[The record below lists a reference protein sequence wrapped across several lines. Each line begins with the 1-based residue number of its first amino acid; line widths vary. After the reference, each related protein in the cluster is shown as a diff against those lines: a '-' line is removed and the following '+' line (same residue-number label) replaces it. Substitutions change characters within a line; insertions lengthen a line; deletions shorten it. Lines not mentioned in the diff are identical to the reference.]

1 MTPTSPDSRSLSNP
15 DRNIGRLARRLCI
28 VARNHPLLFGYLS
41 TLFRDRPIG
50 SEQIELV
57 IDRRHPESPRPPDV
71 ERRRPS
77 EVDEELR
84 RRGFAFVVEPGETFR
99 PRDAA
104 RIEHTV
110 ELLAGMEER
119 SWPFRRRRRRPV
131 IERIWG
137 QRAGRTLAILGGVAL
152 VVAFASSEFRMND
165 LRDSDLIGWPLRSL
179 SRVASSTAP
188 ADKPQAD
195 APAPVVTP
203 PAPPAPVPAAPP
215 APTTT
220 APSAPAPVAIAPP
233 APPAPVPPAP
243 VAAAPPAPAPPA
255 PIAAAPPAPA
265 KQTPVAA
272 APPAPPSAARL
283 VPHGPAPAPAAPAQA
298 VSPATPPAP
307 PKATAPA
314 PKAMAAA
321 EAPAVSSRNPGAAPR
336 EAASRAALPERP
348 RALASSSSAAPMG
361 RTSAR
366 EPAAPG
372 SGREP
377 AGAVATTAPAPVS
390 GDLRIELSRKPTSA
404 TGGGVVFLVR
414 VTDLAGQP
422 LSDAEVSMLA
432 GRRPGGALFETRLYP
447 AESPGTFR
455 SGVIHPSTLPPDLTV
470 MAVAGNRHVETL
482 VAR

>member
-1 MTPTSPDSRSLSNP
+1 MDSTSQNP
-15 DRNIGRLARRLCI
+15 GGLPFPERNIGRLARRLCI

-71 ERRRPS
+71 ERRHPS
-77 EVDEELR
+77 DVDQELH

-131 IERIWG
+131 LERIWG
-137 QRAGRTLAILGGVAL
+137 RRAGRTLAILGGVAL
-152 VVAFASSEFRMND
+152 LVTLASSEFSMND
-165 LRDSDLIGWPLRSL
+165 LRDNELVGWPFRSP
-179 SRVASSTAP
+179 SRVATSTAP
-188 ADKPQAD
+188 GDRPRTATP
-195 APAPVVTP
+195 APAVTSPVP
-203 PAPPAPVPAAPP
+203 SSPVPAAPP
-215 APTTT
+215 APAAV
-220 APSAPAPVAIAPP
+220 APAPPAPVAVAPP
-233 APPAPVPPAP
+233 APPAPAPQPPVAAP
-243 VAAAPPAPAPPA
+243 PAAAPPA
-255 PIAAAPPAPA
+255 
-265 KQTPVAA
+265 
-272 APPAPPSAARL
+272 AARL
-283 VPHGPAPAPAAPAQA
+283 VPHGPAPVPPAPAQA
-298 VSPATPPAP
+298 VTPP
-307 PKATAPA
+307 APA

-321 EAPAVSSRNPGAAPR
+321 EGPAASNRTAPAPSR
-336 EAASRAALPERP
+336 EASRPAAPERP
-348 RALASSSSAAPMG
+348 RSLASSPSAAPPLV

-366 EPAAPG
+366 EPVASG
-372 SGREP
+372 SGREG
-377 AGAVATTAPAPVS
+377 AGTVATTAPAPIS

-414 VTDLAGQP
+414 VTDLSGQP

-432 GRRPGGALFETRLYP
+432 GRRPGGALFETRLFP

-470 MAVAGNRHVETL
+470 LAVAGNRHVETL

>member
-1 MTPTSPDSRSLSNP
+1 MTRQDSGSLSNP
-15 DRNIGRLARRLCI
+15 DRNIRRLSHRLCI

-41 TLFRDRPIG
+41 TLFRDRPVG

-77 EVDEELR
+77 EIDEELR

-131 IERIWG
+131 LERVWG
-137 QRAGRTLAILGGVAL
+137 QGAGRTLAILAGVAL

-179 SRVASSTAP
+179 SRVATSSAP
-188 ADKPQAD
+188 GDKPQAD
-195 APAPVVTP
+195 APAPVV
-203 PAPPAPVPAAPP
+203 ASPPAPVPAAPP

-220 APSAPAPVAIAPP
+220 APSAPAPVAVSPPAPPAPVITAAPP
-233 APPAPVPPAP
+233 APPAP
-243 VAAAPPAPAPPA
+243 AAAPPT
-255 PIAAAPPAPA
+255 PA
-265 KQTPVAA
+265 KQAPVAV
-272 APPAPPSAARL
+272 APPSPARV
-283 VPHGPAPAPAAPAQA
+283 VPQGPTPAPAAPTQA
-298 VSPATPPAP
+298 VSPAAAPAP
-307 PKATAPA
+307 PKATAA

-321 EAPAVSSRNPGAAPR
+321 EAPAPSSRTAGAAPR
-336 EAASRAALPERP
+336 EAVSRAALPDRP
-348 RALASSSSAAPMG
+348 RSLAASSSAAPMV

-377 AGAVATTAPAPVS
+377 AGTVATTAPAPVS

>member
-1 MTPTSPDSRSLSNP
+1 MTRQDSGGLSNR
-15 DRNIGRLARRLCI
+15 DRNIGRLSHRLCI

-77 EVDEELR
+77 EIDEELR

-131 IERIWG
+131 LERVWG
-137 QRAGRTLAILGGVAL
+137 QRAGRTLAILAGVAL

-165 LRDSDLIGWPLRSL
+165 LRDSDLIGWPFRSL
-179 SRVASSTAP
+179 SRVATSSAP
-188 ADKPQAD
+188 RDKPQAD
-195 APAPVVTP
+195 APAPVV
-203 PAPPAPVPAAPP
+203 ASPPAPVPAAPP

-220 APSAPAPVAIAPP
+220 APSAPAPVAVAPP
-233 APPAPVPPAP
+233 APPAPVVAAAPPAPPAP
-243 VAAAPPAPAPPA
+243 VAAAPPT
-255 PIAAAPPAPA
+255 PA
-265 KQTPVAA
+265 KQAPVAA
-272 APPAPPSAARL
+272 APPSAARV
-283 VPHGPAPAPAAPAQA
+283 VPHGPAPAPAAPTQA
-298 VSPATPPAP
+298 VSPAAAPAP
-307 PKATAPA
+307 PKATAA

-321 EAPAVSSRNPGAAPR
+321 EAPAPSSRTAGAAPR
-336 EAASRAALPERP
+336 EAASRAALPDRP
-348 RALASSSSAAPMG
+348 RSLASSSSAAPMV

-377 AGAVATTAPAPVS
+377 AGTVATTAPAPVS